1 MPAPYSTIYE
11 IELFCF
17 DMVKNNPRKK
27 LRTTYTLVDK
37 QCLENGF
44 GQHQRLGRPAISHF
58 LHPYV
63 FVLLEYVL
71 KRPSCILFERDVVL
85 YIRYICGGQFNV
97 VSRLE
102 NATWDSIFLQQIH
115 NKVDRTTAFRSRLSN
130 LYSHKRSLAC
140 VYAANVLS
148 KINLAVLN
156 WSCFV

>member
-1 MPAPYSTIYE
+1 MRNIFRWYIRNYSDISSCLDNMECISFLNIVDECFNIYNYACSIQYDLRNRIILLRYGE
-11 IELFCF
+11 EQSTQE
-17 DMVKNNPRKK
+17 VANNIHLSRQTV
-27 LRTTYTLVDK
+27 LRV
-37 QCLENGF
+37 CNGF

-102 NATWDSIFLQQIH
+102 NAT
-115 NKVDRTTAFRSRLSN
+115 
-130 LYSHKRSLAC
+130 
-140 VYAANVLS
+140 
-148 KINLAVLN
+148 
-156 WSCFV
+156 